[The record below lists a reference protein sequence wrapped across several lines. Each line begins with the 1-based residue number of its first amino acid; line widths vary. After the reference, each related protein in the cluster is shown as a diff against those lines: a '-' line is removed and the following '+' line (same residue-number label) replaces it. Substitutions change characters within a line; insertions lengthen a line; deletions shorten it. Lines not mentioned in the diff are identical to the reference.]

1 MSVEDNKLIF
11 QCLECKKNYNK
22 DCYKELIKRFANTY
36 EFCNGNINKFVSLLR
51 KGVYPYE
58 YMDSCERFAETSLPE
73 KKYFY
78 SELYLEDTT
87 DKDYPHAQNVFEEF
101 TLKNLSDRHDSCLQ

>member
-22 DCYKELIKRFANTY
+22 DCYKELFKRFANTY
-36 EFCNGNINKFVSLLR
+36 EFCNGDINKFVSLLR

-58 YMDSCERFAETSLPE
+58 YMDSWERFAETSLPD

-101 TLKNLSDRHDSCLQ
+101 TLKNLSDRQDSCLQ